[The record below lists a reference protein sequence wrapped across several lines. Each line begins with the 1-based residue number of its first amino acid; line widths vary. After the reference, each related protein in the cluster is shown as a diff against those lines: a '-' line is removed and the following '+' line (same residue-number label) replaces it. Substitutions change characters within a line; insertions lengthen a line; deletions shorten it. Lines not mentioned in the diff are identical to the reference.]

1 MNTISIISLAAK
13 KAGIAS
19 SLLISLCAS
28 ETGLKNINNYNDP
41 NGGSFGICQISRAA
55 AREIIPGTSIKDLQ
69 DPSINSY
76 IAAMYLKKKIK
87 KYGFSAGIAA
97 YNSGSPKYRNNVLI
111 NQKYVYKVQGL
122 MYNMVYGK

>member
-1 MNTISIISLAAK
+1 MNTISIISLSAK

-28 ETGLKNINNYNDP
+28 ETGLKNINNYSD
-41 NGGSFGICQISRAA
+41 GVAGSFGICQISPAA

-122 MYNMVYGK
+122 MYNIVYGK